1 MDLQK
6 TWVKKLTVESPCP
19 PFIIG
24 TLMKS
29 QRNYDEHIGKTCRG
43 GRLSRNPQSWVVM
56 TAAESMQ
63 EMYRSWVLEQQ
74 GLQIRLLIHY
84 IFKHQEAYTTSH

>member
-29 QRNYDEHIGKTCRG
+29 HRSYEEHIGKTRWG
-43 GRLSRNPQSWVVM
+43 GRLSRNPQNWVVM
-56 TAAESMQ
+56 AAAESMQ
-63 EMYRSWVLEQQ
+63 EMYRS
-74 GLQIRLLIHY
+74 
-84 IFKHQEAYTTSH
+84 